1 MYHNYSVSNYSLSER
16 FDDGVSL
23 NVKNVV
29 MDKYSHNEI
38 KKDDLCNGQFEGA
51 GGDEN
56 EL

>member
-29 MDKYSHNEI
+29 MNKYGHNEI
-38 KKDDLCNGQFEGA
+38 KKDDLFNGKFERA
-51 GGDEN
+51 GVDEN